1 MLKNTVIVGLGHR
14 ARHGKDTVAKLLHA
28 SAPFDTKVY
37 SFAAALKTF
46 CRVNGWMT
54 SKDGPLLQR
63 VGTEV
68 FRECVDPELWVR
80 VLELEI
86 GEDAPRVAII
96 PDMRFKNEKRFV
108 EQRGLSVRIERRLAD
123 GSLYVDPSRP
133 ATHKSEIDLAGESFD
148 YSFTASDGGLP
159 TLYEAAKTLR
169 SALISK
175 NSLPDET
182 LDERLRAEGFIA
194 A

>member
-1 MLKNTVIVGLGHR
+1 MLNNTVIVGLGHR
-14 ARHGKDTVAKLLHA
+14 ARHGKDTVAKLLHTL
-28 SAPFDTKVY
+28 APFDTKVY

-54 SKDGPLLQR
+54 TKDGPLLQR

-68 FRECVDPELWVR
+68 FRECVDPEMWVR

-86 GEDAPRVAII
+86 GEDAPRVALV

-108 EQRGLSVRIERRLAD
+108 EERGISVRVERRLTD

-133 ATHKSEIDLAGESFD
+133 ATHRSEIDLAGESFD

-169 SALISK
+169 RALIDK
-175 NSLPDET
+175 NCLANET
-182 LDERLRAEGFIA
+182 LEERLRAEGFIA